1 LNRLSRHQRI
11 LVVAGMAC
19 LLAGAGLVSYRWYMR
34 PTTLT
39 VAVGSQDGEAPKM
52 VAAIAAHLAQTSA
65 PVRLSMKETPS
76 ALEAAAAFAS
86 GAVDLAVVRGDAADM
101 SQARA
106 VVVVTRGVVLLVAPP
121 GSPIDGL
128 DGLKRVAV
136 GVIGG
141 EINGKLVQILT
152 QEYGFDRRN
161 VTFKPLALPEVR
173 PAVSAKQVALLLVVV
188 PLTDKYIALL
198 RGVFSPNGKALP
210 VLVPIETAAAIA
222 ERERAYESFD
232 IPKGTLRGSPPS
244 PADDVPTLKV
254 PFYLVAKK
262 DLSDDLVTTLTE
274 TLMNARR
281 DLVGQWPMLAQ
292 LAAPDIEPDAYLP
305 AHPGAVTFY
314 NGNQVS
320 FLDKWGNLIFLVPM
334 VLGGLVSVAAAAGKY
349 LREDQAVP
357 KGDFLDHLYALSTWI
372 RTANSVKELDEIEN
386 EIDRLL
392 RSQRI
397 AAVTDDAEASNVT
410 SLNVAAHRLETLIS
424 DRRTALSSEKT
435 NGATGSAPSR
445 LASDR
450 STPAS

>member
-19 LLAGAGLVSYRWYMR
+19 LLAAAGFVSYRWYMR

-52 VAAIAAHLAQTSA
+52 VAAIAAHLAQTRA
-65 PVRLSMKETPS
+65 PVRLSMKEMPS
-76 ALEAAAAFAS
+76 ALEAARAFAS
-86 GAVDLAVVRGDAADM
+86 GAVDLAIVRGDAADM

-128 DGLKRVAV
+128 DGLKRVAI

-152 QEYGFDRRN
+152 QEYGLDRRN
-161 VTFKPLALPEVR
+161 VTFKPLALSEVR
-173 PAVSAKQVALLLVVV
+173 PAVSAKQVALLLVVA

-210 VLVPIETAAAIA
+210 VLVPIETAGAIA

-244 PADDVPTLKV
+244 PADDVTTLKV

-274 TLMNARR
+274 SLMNARR
-281 DLVGQWPMLAQ
+281 DLIGQWPMLAQ

-334 VLGGLVSVAAAAGKY
+334 VLGGLVSVAAAARRY
-349 LREDQAVP
+349 LREDRAVP
-357 KGDFLDHLYALSTWI
+357 KGDFLDHLYALSAWI
-372 RTANSVKELDEIEN
+372 RTANSLKELDDVEN

-397 AAVTDDAEASNVT
+397 AAVTDDAEASDVT

-424 DRRTALSSEKT
+424 DRRAALTSEKT
-435 NGATGSAPSR
+435 NAAPTPALRPLS
-445 LASDR
+445 SDR

>member
-1 LNRLSRHQRI
+1 
-11 LVVAGMAC
+11 MAC
-19 LLAGAGLVSYRWYMR
+19 LLAATGFFFYRWYMR

-39 VAVGSQDGEAPKM
+39 VAVGSQDGEAPKL
-52 VAAIAAHLAQTSA
+52 VGAIAAHLAQTGA
-65 PVRLSMKETPS
+65 PVRLNMKETPS

-86 GAVDLAVVRGDAADM
+86 GAVDLAVVRGDAGDM

-106 VVVVTRGVVLLVAPP
+106 VLVVTRGVVLLVAPP
-121 GSPIDGL
+121 GSPL
-128 DGLKRVAV
+128 DDLDAVKRVAI

-141 EINGKLVQILT
+141 EINRKLVEILT
-152 QEYGFDRRN
+152 REYGLDRRN
-161 VTFKPLALPEVR
+161 VTFKPLALPDVQG
-173 PAVSAKQVALLLVVV
+173 AVSAKEVALLLVVA
-188 PLTDKYIALL
+188 PLTDKNISLL
-198 RGVFSPNGKALP
+198 RGVFSPNGKGLP
-210 VLVPIETAAAIA
+210 VLVAIETAGAIA

-244 PADDVPTLKV
+244 PADDVTTLRV
-254 PFYLVAKK
+254 PFFLVAKK
-262 DLSDDLVTTLTE
+262 DLNDDLVTTLTE
-274 TLMNARR
+274 TLMNARS
-281 DLVGQWPMLAQ
+281 DLIGQWPMLAQ

-334 VLGGLVSVAAAAGKY
+334 VLGGLVSVAAAARNY
-349 LREDQAVP
+349 LRDDQTVP
-357 KGDFLDHLYALSTWI
+357 KGDFLDHLYALSARI
-372 RTANSVKELDEIEN
+372 RMADGVKELDEIED

-397 AAVTDDAEASNVT
+397 IAVADETEASHIT

-424 DRRTALSSEKT
+424 DRRAALASEKA
-435 NGATGSAPSR
+435 NAAPDPAPSPALR
-445 LASDR
+445 PQSSDR

>member
-1 LNRLSRHQRI
+1 
-11 LVVAGMAC
+11 
-19 LLAGAGLVSYRWYMR
+19 MR

-121 GSPIDGL
+121 GSPIDDM
-128 DGLKRVAV
+128 DGLKRVTI

-141 EINGKLVQILT
+141 EINRKIVQILS
-152 QEYGFDRRN
+152 QEYGLARRN

-173 PAVSAKQVALLLVVV
+173 RAVSTKEVALLLAVV
-188 PLTDKYIALL
+188 PLTDRYIALL

-210 VLVPIETAAAIA
+210 VLIPIETAGAIA

-232 IPKGTLRGSPPS
+232 IPEGTLRGSPPS
-244 PADDVPTLKV
+244 PADDVSTLRV
-254 PFYLVAKK
+254 PFYLVANK
-262 DLSDDLVTTLTE
+262 DLNDDLGGALAE

-281 DLVGQWPMLAQ
+281 DLIGQWPMLAQ
-292 LAAPDIEPDAYLP
+292 LAARDVEPDAYLP
-305 AHPGAVTFY
+305 AHPGTVTFY

-320 FLDKWGNLIFLVPM
+320 FLDNDLSGADGAGRARFCCRGRAQISSQGRHRAQGRFSRSSLRLVR
-334 VLGGLVSVAAAAGKY
+334 A
-349 LREDQAVP
+349 DQ
-357 KGDFLDHLYALSTWI
+357 
-372 RTANSVKELDEIEN
+372 
-386 EIDRLL
+386 
-392 RSQRI
+392 
-397 AAVTDDAEASNVT
+397 
-410 SLNVAAHRLETLIS
+410 
-424 DRRTALSSEKT
+424 DRRRCRGT
-435 NGATGSAPSR
+435 R
-445 LASDR
+445 
-450 STPAS
+450 

>member
-1 LNRLSRHQRI
+1 ML
-11 LVVAGMAC
+11 
-19 LLAGAGLVSYRWYMR
+19 
-34 PTTLT
+34 
-39 VAVGSQDGEAPKM
+39 
-52 VAAIAAHLAQTSA
+52 AAIAAHLAQTSA
-65 PVRLSMKETPS
+65 PVQLSMKETPS

-121 GSPIDGL
+121 GSPID
-128 DGLKRVAV
+128 DMEGLKRVTI

-141 EINGKLVQILT
+141 EINRKIVQILS
-152 QEYGFDRRN
+152 QEYGLARRN

-173 PAVSAKQVALLLVVV
+173 RAVSTKEVALLLAVV
-188 PLTDKYIALL
+188 PLTDRYIALL

-210 VLVPIETAAAIA
+210 VLIPIETAGAIA

-232 IPKGTLRGSPPS
+232 IPEGTLRGSPPS
-244 PADDVPTLKV
+244 PADDVSTLRV
-254 PFYLVAKK
+254 PFYLVANK
-262 DLSDDLVTTLTE
+262 DLNDDLGGALAE

-281 DLVGQWPMLAQ
+281 DLIGQWPMLAQ
-292 LAAPDIEPDAYLP
+292 LAARDVEPDAYLP
-305 AHPGAVTFY
+305 AHPGTVTFY

-334 VLGGLVSVAAAAGKY
+334 VLGGLVSVAAAARKY
-349 LREDQAVP
+349 LRKDDIAP
-357 KGDFLDHLYALSTWI
+357 KGDFLDHLYALSARI
-372 RTANSVKELDEIEN
+372 RIADGVGELDEIED

-397 AAVTDDAEASNVT
+397 AAVADDAETSDVT

-424 DRRTALSSEKT
+424 DRRTALATRASEKT
-435 NGATGSAPSR
+435 NVAPGPA
-445 LASDR
+445 LKPLTSDR
-450 STPAS
+450 STPGS

>member
-11 LVVAGMAC
+11 LVMAGMAC
-19 LLAGAGLVSYRWYMR
+19 LLAAAAFASYRWYMR

-52 VAAIAAHLAQTSA
+52 VAAIAAHLTQTHA

-128 DGLKRVAV
+128 DGLKRVAI

-152 QEYGFDRRN
+152 QEYGLDRRN

-244 PADDVPTLKV
+244 PADDVTTLKV
-254 PFYLVAKK
+254 PFYLVAQK

-274 TLMNARR
+274 SLMNARR
-281 DLVGQWPMLAQ
+281 DLIGQWPMLAQ

-334 VLGGLVSVAAAAGKY
+334 VLGGLVSVAAAARKY
-349 LREDQAVP
+349 LREDQTVP
-357 KGDFLDHLYALSTWI
+357 KGDFLDHLYALSAWI
-372 RTANSVKELDEIEN
+372 RTANSAKELDDVEN

-397 AAVTDDAEASNVT
+397 AAVTDDAEASDVT
-410 SLNVAAHRLETLIS
+410 SINVAAHRLETLIS
-424 DRRTALSSEKT
+424 DRRAALASERT
-435 NGATGSAPSR
+435 NAAPNPALRPLS
-445 LASDR
+445 SDR